1 VITHGNT
8 ERGEPIAAVTCDG
21 AGCEVRIHA
30 MGASGVRRAEA
41 VLRPHGERHYCPGCR
56 ALARAA
62 GSAQF
67 PHPEH
72 R

>member
-1 VITHGNT
+1 MITHGNT

-21 AGCEVRIHA
+21 ADCEVRIHA

-67 PHPEH
+67 PHQEH